1 LQGEF
6 QIALVEACW
15 PTACASLAARSGA
28 LVGLIDTNEDGAI
41 PLWRLLAERALCV
54 NTTAAGGNASLM
66 TSKRNPNSGVRSGIR
81 RKLSRRTTLRLSLRR
96 IPDLTPELSFAEV
109 LNHFEGVA

>member
-1 LQGEF
+1 MVKDRIQVVGTLESFTGDF
-6 QIALVEACW
+6 QIALVETMLVAGLRS
-15 PTACASLAARSGA
+15 SLAARSGA

-66 TSKRNPNSGVRSGIR
+66 T
-81 RKLSRRTTLRLSLRR
+81 L
-96 IPDLTPELSFAEV
+96 DA
-109 LNHFEGVA
+109 